1 MKKLPFSYWHI
12 FYWVAIGVLGYLY
25 FFDSSDLKKDIMILD
40 TLNQNVNNYKGA
52 IQSKKGLIYHKL
64 NTYCLQDQ
72 YISETPTI
80 ERIDD
85 DIEDNSHIIDDFRDE
100 LVKYCGG
107 ASPKNSI
114 MVDYENKYKNKLFFN
129 KVKLDSLSKIL
140 KIAVKQIKFAS
151 DSLHFNPNAEY
162 FVSENHLKNNEIR
175 NIANGTPIEA
185 LQYLTMLKADLY
197 KDVLLLYGRY
207 QESLPP
213 HEDFMKI
220 GVITTK
226 NKIKQGETF
235 DMGITFANAGS
246 DCTLNKDYGV
256 SYFVDG
262 EKVKNRM
269 GLFAL
274 FSKKAT
280 KKGKNKVKIEV
291 KYTDPF
297 THEERPIVRTERTFY
312 VE

>member
-12 FYWVAIGVLGYLY
+12 FYWAAIGVLGYLY
-25 FFDSSDLKKDIMILD
+25 FFNSSDLKKDTMILD
-40 TLNQNVNNYKGA
+40 TLNQNANGYESA
-52 IQSKKGLIYHKL
+52 IRRSKNLIYHKL
-64 NTYCLQDQ
+64 REYCLQDQ
-72 YISETPTI
+72 DTSEIQAI
-80 ERIDD
+80 ERINH
-85 DIEDNSHIIDDFRDE
+85 DIGDNSQLVDNFRDE
-100 LVKYCGG
+100 LIKYCGG
-107 ASPKNSI
+107 ISSKNSI
-114 MVDYENKYKNKLFFN
+114 MVDYGNRYKNKLFFN
-129 KVKLDSLSKIL
+129 EAKLDSLTKIL
-140 KIAVKQIKFAS
+140 KVAVKQLKSAS
-151 DSLHFNPNAEY
+151 DSLYLNTNTEY
-162 FVSENHLKNNEIR
+162 FVIENHLKNNEIR
-175 NIANGTPIEA
+175 SIADGTPLEA
-185 LQYLTMLKADLY
+185 LQYLTMLKADLC

-220 GVITTK
+220 GVVTTK

-235 DMGITFANAGS
+235 DMGITCANTAS

-269 GLFAL
+269 GLFAF

-280 KKGKNKVKIEV
+280 KKGENKVKIEV
-291 KYTDPF
+291 KYKNPLVN
-297 THEERPIVRTERTFY
+297 EERVLVSREYNFY